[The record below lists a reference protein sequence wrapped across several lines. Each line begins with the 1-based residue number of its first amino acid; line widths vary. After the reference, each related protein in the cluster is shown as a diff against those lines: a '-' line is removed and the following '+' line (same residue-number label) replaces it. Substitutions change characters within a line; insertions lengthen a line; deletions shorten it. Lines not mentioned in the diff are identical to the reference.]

1 MEPSKQSESASAC
14 VLCDVLEPHFPSHCK
29 EMASII
35 ENMAQVKVK
44 DNLRTYNV
52 MTCLVAFGDISVR
65 SLFLMCIGRALQP
78 TVLYS
83 AYIKDVATR
92 EFEVVL
98 LSKKDVDMDEIEYLL
113 GLFSMSVCVIP
124 FSRYMAPDMI
134 EAISRIQTRGR
145 CHTGNFS
152 SPQAQTVRRYYMRRK
167 RMMKL
172 NNDKLEVLRITGM
185 HFTTTNMIQQ
195 NALLVSTLAM
205 NANLVRALESI

>member
-1 MEPSKQSESASAC
+1 MEASKQKESASAC

-35 ENMAQVKVK
+35 ENMAQVKVN
-44 DNLRTYNV
+44 DNVRSYKV
-52 MTCLVAFGDISVR
+52 MTCLVAFGDLSVR

-83 AYIKDVATR
+83 AYIKEVSTR

-98 LSKKDVDMDEIEYLL
+98 LSKKDIDMDDLEYLM

-134 EAISRIQTRGR
+134 EAISRIHSKGR
-145 CHTGNFS
+145 CHTGNFN
-152 SPQAQTVRRYYMRRK
+152 SPQAQTVRRYYQRRK
-167 RMMKL
+167 HIMKL
-172 NNDKLEVLRITGM
+172 NHDKLEVLRITGM
-185 HFTTTNMIQQ
+185 QFTTANMIRQ
-195 NALLVSTLAM
+195 NALLVSTMAM
-205 NANLVRALESI
+205 NANLVQTLESI